1 MEKIGIINPV
11 RTANLGGVFQYAM
24 TLIEGLK
31 NNSRHEYLLFYE
43 DPEFKRFCTDS
54 QNCKL
59 VFIPPNKDKISKI
72 ARKAAKLFKFE
83 IPLFSEYR
91 ILKKHKLELLI
102 RLVSFPIDCHIRL
115 PYLVVIYD
123 LMHRYYPGFPEYSLK
138 VRIIRDLFYR
148 RAAKHSVFTI
158 VDSDQSKEDLVRF
171 YKIEEEKIK
180 VIPYCPPW
188 YVYKYKDLDESYI
201 KEVMNKYGIFER
213 FIFYP
218 AQFWHHKNHLRLIKA
233 LHFLKKEY
241 KTVIPVVFTGS
252 PRFDS
257 KGTFLQVMHLM
268 EELKIQDQI
277 LYLGYLQEK
286 ELVALY
292 KKAATLV
299 FPSLIGPTN
308 IPPLEAMVLGTP
320 VVCSNLFLMPEQLGD
335 AGLLFDPFNVE
346 DMAEKIYRIWTDE
359 NLRQNLIRKGYERVK
374 NMTIENYAKQWE
386 NIIDE
391 ALERIN
397 LKVA

>member
-1 MEKIGIINPV
+1 MARIGILNPV
-11 RTANLGGVFQYAM
+11 RTANIGGVFQYTM
-24 TLIEGLK
+24 TLTEGLK

-43 DPEFKRFCTDS
+43 DPEFKKFCADS

-59 VFIPPNKDKISKI
+59 VFIPPDEDKFSKI
-72 ARKAAKLFKFE
+72 ARKVATLFKFE
-83 IPLFSEYR
+83 FPLLGEYR
-91 ILKKHKLELLI
+91 ILKDHKLELLI
-102 RLVSFPIDCHIRL
+102 RLVSLPVGFHIRL

-123 LMHRYYPGFPEYSLK
+123 VMHRYYPDFPEYSLK
-138 VRIIRDLFYR
+138 VRIIRDLLYK

-158 VDSDQSKEDLVRF
+158 VDSYQSKEDLVRF

-188 YVYKYKDLDESYI
+188 YVYKYKDLEESYI
-201 KEVMNKYGIFER
+201 KEVINKYGVFER

-218 AQFWHHKNHLRLIKA
+218 AQFWHHKNHLRLIRA
-233 LHFLKKEY
+233 LHFLRKEY

-257 KGTFLQVMHLM
+257 KGTFSQVMQLVD
-268 EELKIQDQI
+268 ELNMQDQI
-277 LYLGYLQEK
+277 LYLGYLPEK
-286 ELVALY
+286 EIVALY

-308 IPPLEAMVLGTP
+308 IPPLEAMVLGTS
-320 VVCSNLFLMPEQLGD
+320 VVCSNLFSMPEQIGE

-359 NLRQNLIRKGYERVK
+359 DLRQNLIRKGYERVK
-374 NMTIENYAKQWE
+374 DMTLENYAKQWE
-386 NIIDE
+386 KVIDE
-391 ALERIN
+391 ALERI
-397 LKVA
+397 K

>member
-1 MEKIGIINPV
+1 MARIGILNLTG
-11 RTANLGGVFQYAM
+11 TANIGGVFQYAM

-43 DPEFKRFCTDS
+43 DPEFKKFCADS

-59 VFIPPNKDKISKI
+59 VFIPPDEDKFSKI
-72 ARKAAKLFKFE
+72 ARKAATLFKFE
-83 IPLFSEYR
+83 FPLLGEYR
-91 ILKKHKLELLI
+91 ILKDYKLELLI
-102 RLVSFPIDCHIRL
+102 RLVSFPIDFRIRL

-123 LMHRYYPGFPEYSLK
+123 VMHRYYPGFPEYPLK
-138 VRIIRDLFYR
+138 VRIIRDLFYK
-148 RAAKHSVFTI
+148 RAAKHSIFTI
-158 VDSDQSKEDLVRF
+158 VDSYQSKEDMVRF

-188 YVYKYKDLDESYI
+188 YVYKYKDLEESYI
-201 KEVMNKYGIFER
+201 KEVINKYGVFER

-218 AQFWHHKNHLRLIKA
+218 AQFWHHKNHLRLIRA
-233 LHFLKKEY
+233 LHFLRKEY

-257 KGTFLQVMHLM
+257 KGTFSQVMQLVD
-268 EELKIQDQI
+268 ELNMQDQI
-277 LYLGYLQEK
+277 LYLGYLPEK
-286 ELVALY
+286 EIVALY

-308 IPPLEAMVLGTP
+308 IPPLEAMVLGTS
-320 VVCSNLFLMPEQLGD
+320 VVCSNLFSMPEQVGD
-335 AGLLFDPFNVE
+335 SGLLFDPFNVE

-359 NLRQNLIRKGYERVK
+359 DLRQNLIRKGYERVK
-374 NMTIENYAKQWE
+374 DMTLENYAKQWE
-386 NIIDE
+386 KTIDE
-391 ALERIN
+391 ALERI
-397 LKVA
+397 K

>member
-1 MEKIGIINPV
+1 MARIGILNPV
-11 RTANLGGVFQYAM
+11 RTVNLCGVFQYTM
-24 TLIEGLK
+24 TLTEGLK

-43 DPEFKRFCTDS
+43 DPEFKKFCVGS
-54 QNCKL
+54 QNYKL
-59 VFIPPNKDKISKI
+59 AFIPPNENKFSKF
-72 ARKAAKLFKFE
+72 ARNVATLFKFE
-83 IPLFSEYR
+83 IPLLGKYR
-91 ILKKHKLELLI
+91 ILKDHKLELLI
-102 RLVSFPIDCHIRL
+102 RLVSFPIGFRIKL

-123 LMHRYYPGFPEYSLK
+123 VMHRYYPGFPEYSPA

-158 VDSDQSKEDLVRF
+158 VDSYQSKEDLVRF
-171 YKIEEEKIK
+171 YRIEEEKIK
-180 VIPYCPPW
+180 IIPYCPPW
-188 YVYKYKDLDESYI
+188 YVYKYKDMDESYI
-201 KEVMNKYGIFER
+201 KEVINKYGIFER

-233 LHFLKKEY
+233 LHLLRKEY

-252 PRFDS
+252 PRSDS
-257 KGTFLQVMHLM
+257 KGTYSQVMQLM
-268 EELKIQDQI
+268 DEANMQDQI
-277 LYLGYLQEK
+277 LNLGYLPEK
-286 ELVALY
+286 DIVALY

-320 VVCSNLFLMPEQLGD
+320 VVCSNLFSMPEQVGE

-391 ALERIN
+391 ALERI
-397 LKVA
+397 K